1 MPRLSFIVCAFEN
14 PSALRTCLSSL
25 LDQTM
30 QDFEIIVVDNSI
42 DKFAAYRIECLCEEL
57 SFHIQYE
64 WTSTRTVLVDPSCRH
79 SRCLYTASEIG
90 AKMATGDF
98 LCFPNSD
105 SYYPPVFAERMLR
118 AAENGH
124 CDLIY
129 SDFVL
134 GTPDRKYVVMESQPR
149 QTKIDKTSFI
159 LRRELFAGFPDKANY
174 EQADGM
180 MIERLVVAGVSR
192 RRVGEILCWHN

>member
-1 MPRLSFIVCAFEN
+1 MKLSFVVCAFEN

-30 QDFEIIVVDNSI
+30 QDFEIIVVDNSV
-42 DKFAAYRIECLCEEL
+42 DHNRAAIINVLACTMDSRIR
-57 SFHIQYE
+57 YE
-64 WTSTRTVLVDPSCRH
+64 WTANRTAVTPPGCRH
-79 SRCLYTASEIG
+79 SRCLYTATEIG
-90 AKMATGDF
+90 AALANGEW
-98 LCFPNSD
+98 LVFPSAD

-118 AAENGH
+118 AAEICH
-124 CDLIY
+124 CDLVY

-134 GTPDRKYVVMESQPR
+134 GTPERKYVTMESQPR

-159 LRRELFAGFPDKANY
+159 LRRSLFTGFPDKAVRY

-180 MIERLVVAGVSR
+180 MVERLVLSGTSR
-192 RRVGEILCWHN
+192 RRVAECLVFHN